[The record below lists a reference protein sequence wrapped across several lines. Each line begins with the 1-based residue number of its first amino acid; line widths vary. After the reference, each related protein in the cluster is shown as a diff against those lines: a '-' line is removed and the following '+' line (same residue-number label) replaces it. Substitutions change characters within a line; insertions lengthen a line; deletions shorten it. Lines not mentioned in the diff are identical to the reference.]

1 MNGPTQPKLRSRF
14 LRTALRGLT
23 PAVLAV
29 IMAGS
34 AAAQY
39 DEEPPALV
47 GRISA
52 IHGSASIQ
60 RSDAQDWV
68 DAGIN
73 EPVTVGDAV
82 YAPQDADVRLQIGQG
97 TGELVVQIGCSNA
110 EGCALPVQQV
120 VIADLAIGHA

>member
-1 MNGPTQPKLRSRF
+1 MTTRGLIMNGPTQTRPIQSRLRTRF
-14 LRTALRGLT
+14 LRTAFRGLA

-29 IMAGS
+29 VMAGG
-34 AAAQY
+34 AAAQ
-39 DEEPPALV
+39 DDQEPPALV

-60 RSDAQDWV
+60 RSDEQEWV

-82 YAPQDADVRLQIGQG
+82 YAPQDSDVRMQIGATDLDLQSDS
-97 TGELVVQIGCSNA
+97 EID
-110 EGCALPVQQV
+110 
-120 VIADLAIGHA
+120 IAQLDDN